1 MDELKDR
8 LKKALSIRNIK
19 AIELCE
25 KTNIPKSAISQ
36 YLSGYAKPK
45 SDRIYLISKVL
56 NINETWLLGYD
67 VPMEKQNTT
76 TDELITMINSLDDAQ
91 QKNVIDYIQFLKSQQ
106 KKD

>member
-8 LKKALSIRNIK
+8 LKKALTIRNIK

-67 VPMEKQNTT
+67 VPMERQNATS
-76 TDELITMINSLDDAQ
+76 DELITMINSLDDAQ
-91 QKNVIDYIQFLKSQQ
+91 QKNVMDYIQFLKS